1 MEVEVFNLLKNI
13 SEKGFIKDVV
23 SNTINQEQ
31 RKLDS
36 IKEREFTILLKQ
48 GLIRNNGNNI
58 FIITEY
64 GYNVAQHNSW
74 LDYLNYI
81 NKLNKDRV
89 NKEKL
94 DFRISW
100 FQSKTVL
107 LPYFLSVIGI
117 GISIWALVESKSNTP
132 TNKHEQPLIKE
143 HKQLPR
149 KDYPTKVSLNEKGKR
164 IDSLNVDNQ
173 QNLRNE

>member
-23 SNTINQEQ
+23 SDTINQEQ
-31 RKLDS
+31 RKLDF
-36 IKEREFTILLKQ
+36 IKERKFNILLQ
-48 GLIRNNGNNI
+48 QDLIRNNGNNI

-64 GYNVAQHNSW
+64 GYDVAQHNSW

-81 NKLNKDRV
+81 NKLHKDRV

-100 FQSKTVL
+100 FQAKTVW
-107 LPYFLSVIGI
+107 LPYLFSMIGI
-117 GISIWALVESKSNTP
+117 GISIWAFVESKSNNP
-132 TNKHEQPLIKE
+132 TNKHEQQLIKE
-143 HKQLPR
+143 HKQLPS
-149 KDYPTKVSLNEKGKR
+149 KDYPTKDSLSEKGKS

-173 QNLRNE
+173 